1 MATATAALHRIRSSS
16 LIDAIGLLLLALVVG
31 WLVVK
36 FFEDPTR
43 FVNVGII
50 GATNGAIY
58 GLIAL
63 GYTLVYGILQLIN
76 FAHGDVFALSGLVAS
91 TMIISVFG
99 LDEETAVLMIIVG
112 LLGTLAV
119 TIPLFAVVNAA
130 IERIAYKP
138 LRRAPR
144 LAPLITAVG
153 MSFIVSNISL
163 ALYGVD
169 FESVPNFIPRTDA
182 ITIGGITIQWNKI
195 GVFLIVIPVLLVLT
209 WFVRSTRQGKAMRAV
224 AQDTEAAAMMGIN
237 VNRTISVTF
246 FLAGGLAAVA
256 GLVYLLQFNIR
267 YDTGFE
273 LGLVAFTAAVLGGYR
288 KSHRRGPRSAA
299 DRDGPGL
306 QRGPRRHSGRRLD
319 SLDRL
324 RDPHRRARLPAAG
337 HPRRADPGGG
347 LSRPMSEAL
356 SGFARRARTDRGWWA
371 RERVLG
377 VGPHLSVHRRH
388 APGAAAHRR
397 LRPED
402 GIDGRDARSSR

>member
-1 MATATAALHRIRSSS
+1 MATATATLHRIRGSS
-16 LIDAIGLLLLALVVG
+16 LIDAIGLLLLALFVV

-91 TMIISVFG
+91 TMIISVFR
-99 LDEETAVLMIIVG
+99 LDEDTAVLMIVLG
-112 LLGTLAV
+112 LLGTLVV
-119 TIPLFAVVNAA
+119 TIPLFAVFNAT

-144 LAPLITAVG
+144 LAALITAVG

-182 ITIGGITIQWNKI
+182 VTIGDIAIQWNKI

-224 AQDTEAAAMMGIN
+224 AQDTEAAAIMGIN
-237 VNRTISVTF
+237 VDRTISVTF

-267 YDTGFE
+267 YDTGLE
-273 LGLVAFTAAVLGGYR
+273 LGLVAFTAAVLGGI
-288 KSHRRGPRSAA
+288 GNLTGA
-299 DRDGPGL
+299 
-306 QRGPRRHSGRRLD
+306 
-319 SLDRL
+319 
-324 RDPHRRARLPAAG
+324 
-337 HPRRADPGGG
+337 
-347 LSRPMSEAL
+347 
-356 SGFARRARTDRGWWA
+356 
-371 RERVLG
+371 VLG
-377 VGPHLSVHRRH
+377 AMMIGMVQAFNEGLDGT
-388 APGAAAHRR
+388 PGSDWTRSIVFGILIAV
-397 LRPED
+397 LVFRPQ
-402 GIDGRDARSSR
+402 GILGERTPEGA